1 MIVTSVRE
9 ARRLILSEMNENSDV
24 LRPYRPD
31 PSMGGYVILAD
42 SHGRILINNA
52 KESKNRTFMQD
63 LPDDALECII
73 VDAILMEMKDRKI
86 TITIAAAEAIQRR
99 PEL

>member
-1 MIVTSVRE
+1 
-9 ARRLILSEMNENSDV
+9 
-24 LRPYRPD
+24 
-31 PSMGGYVILAD
+31 
-42 SHGRILINNA
+42 
-52 KESKNRTFMQD
+52 MQD